1 MSGSLWT
8 GTNVFHSVKAA
19 IRYYRDY
26 GFDAQDVREKI
37 ARSEILIGRLKRVNG
52 IFVTCDK
59 GRWFYRGE

>member
-1 MSGSLWT
+1 MSGGIWT
-8 GTNVFHSVKAA
+8 GTNVFQSVKAA

-37 ARSEILIGRLKRVNG
+37 ARSEIVIGRLKRAPG
-52 IFVTCDK
+52 TFVICDK